1 MKHLRNG
8 FALGLL
14 SSSLLLV
21 SGLASADS
29 FTIKPGLWE
38 HRMDMES
45 ESGQLERVWEQMQQ
59 QMEAMP
65 EAQRQMMM
73 DMMEEQGISM
83 EFGEQTVRNCVSEE
97 QAARGEFD
105 WDDDDDCQR
114 TNVDT
119 SGGETRVE
127 FVCPEDDGHGVMVV
141 HSDTEYSGESRMTMD
156 FEGQSDEVRIS
167 HQGQWIGDDCGNVR
181 P

>member
-1 MKHLRNG
+1 MKLLRNG
-8 FALGLL
+8 LPFGLLFSSLL
-14 SSSLLLV
+14 SS
-21 SGLASADS
+21 GLAHADS
-29 FTIKPGLWE
+29 FSIKPGLWE
-38 HRMDMES
+38 HRMEMES
-45 ESGQLERVWEQMQQ
+45 KSGHMESAWEQVQR

-65 EAQRQMMM
+65 EAQKQMMM
-73 DMMEEQGISM
+73 DMMEEQGMSFD
-83 EFGEQTVRNCVSEE
+83 FGDQTVRNCVTGE

-105 WDDDDDCQR
+105 WDDDGDCQR

-127 FVCPEDDGHGVMVV
+127 FVCEEDDAHGVMVV

-156 FEGQSDEVRIS
+156 FEGQSDEILIS
-167 HQGQWIGDDCGNVR
+167 HRGEWIADDCGNVR